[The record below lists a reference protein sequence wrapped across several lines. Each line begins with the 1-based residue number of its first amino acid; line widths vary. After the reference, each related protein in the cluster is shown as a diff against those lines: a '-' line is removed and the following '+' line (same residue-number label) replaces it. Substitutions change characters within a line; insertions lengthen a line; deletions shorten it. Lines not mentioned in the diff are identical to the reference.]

1 MALVSVPPGFQPM
14 RSILLALIAAL
25 CALSVSA
32 AEQDRAP
39 KDMVLL
45 TVSGTIGESNR
56 GPLDPKK
63 DSLLALNKI
72 EFNKAFAFDRPTLL
86 SLEQGT
92 VTVQPREFD
101 KPATFKGP
109 LLHEVLGHI
118 EAAKLK
124 VTVVAI
130 NGFSGWLSP
139 EDIDRSD
146 WILAIEADGV
156 PLGIGQ
162 QGPLWLINT
171 RAEGEKPGEDG
182 RGRWVYAVFYMR
194 VGE

>member
-1 MALVSVPPGFQPM
+1 M
-14 RSILLALIAAL
+14 RSILFALIAVL
-25 CALSVSA
+25 CALSVAA

-56 GPLDPKK
+56 GPLDARK

-72 EFNKAFAFDRPTLL
+72 DFSKAFAFDRATLL

-92 VTVQPREFD
+92 VTVQPAEFD

-109 LLHEVLGHI
+109 MLREVLGHI
-118 EAAKLK
+118 EAAKMK
-124 VTVVAI
+124 ITVVAV
-130 NGFSGWLSP
+130 NGFSGWLMP
-139 EDIDRSD
+139 EDVDRSD
-146 WILAIEADGV
+146 WILALEADGV

-171 RAEGEKPGEDG
+171 RAEGWKPGDDG
-182 RGRWVYAVFYMR
+182 RGRWVWAVYYMQ

>member
-1 MALVSVPPGFQPM
+1 M
-14 RSILLALIAAL
+14 RSILIALIAAL
-25 CALSVSA
+25 CALSVAA

-45 TVSGTIGESNR
+45 TVSGTIGESS

-72 EFNKAFAFDRPTLL
+72 EFNKAFPFDRPTLL
-86 SLEQGT
+86 ALEQGT
-92 VTVQPREFD
+92 VTVQPQEFD

-109 LLHEVLGHI
+109 LLREVLSHI
-118 EAAKLK
+118 EAAKPK
-124 VTVVAI
+124 ITVVAI
-130 NGFSGWLSP
+130 NGYSGWVAP
-139 EDIDRSD
+139 EDLDRSD
-146 WILAIEADGV
+146 WILALEADGV

-162 QGPLWLINT
+162 KGPLWLINT

-194 VGE
+194 VGERGG

>member
-1 MALVSVPPGFQPM
+1 M
-14 RSILLALIAAL
+14 RSILIAFSAAL
-25 CALSVSA
+25 CALSISA
-32 AEQDRAP
+32 AAQDRAP

-72 EFNKAFAFDRPTLL
+72 DFNKAFAFDRPALL
-86 SLEQGT
+86 ALEQGT
-92 VTVQPREFD
+92 VTVQPRELD

-109 LLHEVLGHI
+109 LLREVLGHI

-124 VTVVAI
+124 ITVVAI

-146 WILAIEADGV
+146 WILALEADGV

-182 RGRWVYAVFYMR
+182 RGRWVYAVYYMR

>member
-1 MALVSVPPGFQPM
+1 MALEVILQVSSPM
-14 RSILLALIAAL
+14 RSILIALIAAL
-25 CALSVSA
+25 CALSVAA
-32 AEQDRAP
+32 AEQDRSP
-39 KDMVLL
+39 KEMVLL

-63 DSLLALNKI
+63 DSLLALNKVD
-72 EFNKAFAFDRPTLL
+72 FKKAFAFDRPTLL
-86 SLEQGT
+86 ALEQGT
-92 VTVQPREFD
+92 GTVQPREFD

-109 LLHEVLGHI
+109 LLREVLGHI

-124 VTVVAI
+124 ITVVAI
-130 NGFSGWLSP
+130 NGYSGWIAP
-139 EDIDRSD
+139 EDVDRSD
-146 WILAIEADGV
+146 WILALEADGV

-182 RGRWVYAVFYMR
+182 RGRWVYAVFYLR
-194 VGE
+194 IGE